1 MKEESWGMRKYR
13 SLDSIAWSKDKDV
26 RTLGRRPTAEEGLT
40 VDRKIGLGLI
50 DSRQLMRCS
59 ISDLLGRYGPEFS
72 VLPYSS
78 CHNLINSS
86 ADEKACLGLLILDLD
101 RASVNSPEIQGD
113 IDALHQEFPGVPLV
127 LLSDRMDMDCSVGAL
142 CSKVSGYVT
151 TNLSPLVAI
160 AAIRLVYAGGK
171 YFPAEVIS
179 NSTQQKE
186 LLPQNEH
193 EKPAVDGLTSRQY
206 EVFKQLKEGKS
217 NKLIAYELGVQESTV
232 KVHVREIMKKLHA
245 TNRTHAVFL
254 ASKLYAPESLG

>member
-1 MKEESWGMRKYR
+1 M
-13 SLDSIAWSKDKDV
+13 DV
-26 RTLGRRPTAEEGLT
+26 
-40 VDRKIGLGLI
+40 
-50 DSRQLMRCS
+50 
-59 ISDLLGRYGPEFS
+59 
-72 VLPYSS
+72 
-78 CHNLINSS
+78 
-86 ADEKACLGLLILDLD
+86 
-101 RASVNSPEIQGD
+101 
-113 IDALHQEFPGVPLV
+113 
-127 LLSDRMDMDCSVGAL
+127 DCSVKAL

-186 LLPQNEH
+186 LLPQNKH

>member
-1 MKEESWGMRKYR
+1 MRKYR
-13 SLDSIAWSKDKDV
+13 SLDSIAWNKGNDV
-26 RTLGRRPTAEEGLT
+26 RTTGRSLAAEEGLA

-72 VLPYSS
+72 VLPYSN

-86 ADEKACLGLLILDLD
+86 ADEKASLGMLILDLD
-101 RASVNSPEIQGD
+101 GASVESAEVQED
-113 IDALHQEFPGVPLV
+113 IDVLHHEFPGIPLV
-127 LLSDRMDMDCSVGAL
+127 LLSDRMDVGCSVEAL

-151 TNLSPLVAI
+151 TNLSPPVAI

-171 YFPAEVIS
+171 YFPAEVMS

-186 LLPQNEH
+186 LLAQKEH

-232 KVHVREIMKKLHA
+232 KVHVRGIMKKLHA

-254 ASKLYAPESLG
+254 ASKLYSSESLG